1 LHELESLKGE
11 KLALPLVFH
20 HREPFDRMLIA
31 QAGSGKLVL
40 MTADLIMQKYPVEI
54 LWCGK

>member
-1 LHELESLKGE
+1 
-11 KLALPLVFH
+11 VFH
-20 HREPFDRMLIA
+20 QRDPFDRMLMA